1 MMALKYVNSDEDN
14 NDKIKM
20 TSPSTTTGISTT
32 AMATLYAKINKN
44 SCHNV
49 D

>member
-1 MMALKYVNSDEDN
+1 MALKHVNGDKDD
-14 NDKIKM
+14 NDKIKT

-32 AMATLYAKINKN
+32 TMATHYAKINKN
-44 SCHNV
+44 SRHNV

>member
-1 MMALKYVNSDEDN
+1 MALKHVNGDEDD
-14 NDKIKM
+14 NDKIKT
-20 TSPSTTTGISTT
+20 TSPSTTTGISTMM
-32 AMATLYAKINKN
+32 MATHYAKINKY